1 MTILA
6 FYLLTSAF
14 HIMQV
19 EYIDGKKM
27 SIWGTVT
34 CEFSYLCLCD
44 FSGWLKAK
52 CEIFFLFLFDFN
64 NFLSI

>member
-6 FYLLTSAF
+6 FYLLTSSF

-19 EYIDGKKM
+19 EYIGEKN
-27 SIWGTVT
+27 SIWGTVI

-44 FSGWLKAK
+44 FGGWLKAN
-52 CEIFFLFLFDFN
+52 FLSFLFDFN
-64 NFLSI
+64 NFWSA